1 MSSLEIEPVH
11 SSAMLTLEML
21 IYLLGRKCSKE
32 AILTAQA
39 RVPKMQMTEIF
50 GEDEGDLYGQV
61 NLAF

>member
-1 MSSLEIEPVH
+1 
-11 SSAMLTLEML
+11 MLILEML

-50 GEDEGDLYGQV
+50 GEDEGDVYGQV